1 MDFQFNKFIH
11 NPPWIFI
18 QTNESEI
25 FGRELL
31 KQLVIGFKYYL
42 LLSATFHVEN
52 HFRSIFYINKE
63 FSLIDD
69 LNPTKIIK
77 KIPKIKLVTCFYY
90 NSD

>member
-1 MDFQFNKFIH
+1 MH
-11 NPPWIFI
+11 
-18 QTNESEI
+18 
-25 FGRELL
+25 ELP
-31 KQLVIGFKYYL
+31 KQLVIGFKKYV
-42 LLSATFHVEN
+42 LLSSTIHLDN

-77 KIPKIKLVTCFYY
+77 KIPKIKIVACFYY